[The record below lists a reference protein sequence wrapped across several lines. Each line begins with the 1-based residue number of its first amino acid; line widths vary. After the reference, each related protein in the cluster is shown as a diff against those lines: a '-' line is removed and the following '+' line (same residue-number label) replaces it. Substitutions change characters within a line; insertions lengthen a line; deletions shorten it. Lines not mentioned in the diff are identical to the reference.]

1 MRRVTVV
8 AILLALAI
16 SAGVNRTSAR
26 PAAQAGS
33 DLLQFLPDGNAVV
46 VIDVQKMTTS
56 NLWTFINSQEK
67 VRSNIDKMNSEF
79 SELGVKL
86 SDLQTVALAFP
97 GSDMN
102 NPVVA
107 ITGGFDQTDLLT
119 RLRANGKIKLTSE
132 KYKNHDIYKV
142 ESTSTATKDQP
153 KDSKSVAGDSNANS
167 TSKGKSD
174 GSFAFYDAKTVVLGS
189 PESVRASIDTK
200 TGSKASVAQNAK
212 LSEALA
218 QNPAAAVRFALN
230 VTPAMTSGLQSNQLP
245 LPDFSSVKMIFGS
258 VDVASG
264 IDLVATLRNDTAE
277 HAKNIAERLNGL
289 LEMVRGYISTMS
301 NDPKM
306 AVFAGALKSL
316 SVTGT
321 DVDVKITGSL
331 PMEVFTQIIK

>member
-16 SAGVNRTSAR
+16 SAGISRTSAR
-26 PAAQAGS
+26 PASQSGG

-46 VIDVQKMTTS
+46 VIDVHKMTTS
-56 NLWTFINSQEK
+56 SLWSALNSQPKFTSSLE
-67 VRSNIDKMNSEF
+67 KMNTEM
-79 SELGVKL
+79 SELGIKL
-86 SDLQTVALAFP
+86 TDLQTVALGFP

-119 RLRANGKIKLTSE
+119 RLRANGKVKLTSE
-132 KYKNHDIYKV
+132 KYKNYDIYKV
-142 ESTSTATKDQP
+142 ESVSAATKDQ
-153 KDSKSVAGDSNANS
+153 SKESKAAAGDGNANL
-167 TSKGKSD
+167 TAKAKND
-174 GSFAFYDAKTVVLGS
+174 GSFAFYDAKTVVVG
-189 PESVRASIDTK
+189 PIESVRASIDTK
-200 TGSKASVAQNAK
+200 TGARASIAQNAK

-230 VTPAMTSGLQSNQLP
+230 VTPAMTSGIQANQIP

-264 IDLVATLRNDTAE
+264 IDLIATLRNDTAE
-277 HAKNIAERLNGL
+277 HAKNIADRLNGL
-289 LEMVRGYISTMS
+289 LEMVRGYMSTMT

-306 AVFAGALKSL
+306 AALAGALKTV
-316 SVTGT
+316 SVTGA
-321 DVDVKITGSL
+321 DVDVKISGNL
-331 PMEVFTQIIK
+331 PMEVFNEIIK

>member
-26 PAAQAGS
+26 PAQSGG
-33 DLLQFLPDGNAVV
+33 DLLQFLPDGSAVV
-46 VIDVQKMTTS
+46 VIDVHKMTTS
-56 NLWTFINSQEK
+56 SLWGVINSQDK
-67 VRSNIDKMNSEF
+67 IKSNLDKMHSEF
-79 SELGVKL
+79 SDLGVKL
-86 SDLQTVALAFP
+86 SDLQTVAVAFQ
-97 GSDMN
+97 SADMN

-119 RLRANGKIKLTSE
+119 RLRANVKFKLTSE
-132 KYKNHDIYKV
+132 KYKDHDIYKI
-142 ESTSTATKDQP
+142 ESAPAATKDQP
-153 KDSKSVAGDSNANS
+153 KENKPAATADGKANS
-167 TSKGKSD
+167 AARAKND
-174 GSFAFYDAKTVVLGS
+174 GSFAFYDAKTVVVGS

-200 TGSKASVAQNAK
+200 TGAKTSIAQNAK
-212 LSEALA
+212 LAEALA
-218 QNPAAAVRFALN
+218 QNPTAAVRFAFN
-230 VTPAMTSGLQSNQLP
+230 VTPAMTSGIQSNQVP

-264 IDLVATLRNDTAE
+264 VDLIATLRNDTAE
-277 HAKNIAERLNGL
+277 HAKNIADRLNGL
-289 LEMVRGYISTMS
+289 LEMVRGYVSTMG

-306 AVFAGALKSL
+306 AAFAGALKTV

-321 DVDVKITGSL
+321 DVDVKISGNL

>member
-1 MRRVTVV
+1 MRRVTVI

-26 PAAQAGS
+26 SAAQAGS
-33 DLLQFLPDGNAVV
+33 DLLQFLPDGNAVIV
-46 VIDVQKMTTS
+46 VDVQKMTTS
-56 NLWTFINSQEK
+56 SLWNLISSQDK
-67 VRSNIDKMNSEF
+67 VKSGLDKMNSEF

-86 SDLQTVALAFP
+86 GDLQAVALSFP

-107 ITGGFDQTDLLT
+107 ITGGFNQADLLT
-119 RLRANGKIKLTSE
+119 RMRANAKIKLTSE
-132 KYKNHDIYKV
+132 KYKNYDIYRV
-142 ESTSTATKDQP
+142 DSVSSATKEQP
-153 KDSKSVAGDSNANS
+153 KEAKPAANDGNVNV
-167 TSKGKSD
+167 TAQKKSD
-174 GSFAFYDAKTVVLGS
+174 GAFAFYDAKTVVLGS

-200 TGSKASVAQNAK
+200 SGAKASIAQNAK
-212 LSEALA
+212 LSEALT

-230 VTPAMTSGLQSNQLP
+230 VTPAMTSGLQSNQIP

-264 IDLVATLRNDTAE
+264 IDLIATLRNDTAE
-277 HAKNIAERLNGL
+277 HAKNIADRLNGL
-289 LEMVRGYISTMS
+289 LEMVRGYVSTMS

-306 AVFAGALKSL
+306 AVFAGALKTL
-316 SVTGT
+316 SVTGN
-321 DVDVKITGSL
+321 DVDVKITGNL

>member
-26 PAAQAGS
+26 SAAQSGS

-46 VIDVQKMTTS
+46 VIDVQKMTAS
-56 NLWTFINSQEK
+56 SLWSAINSQDK
-67 VRSNIDKMNSEF
+67 FKSNLDKMNSEF

-86 SDLQTVALAFP
+86 GDLQTIALAFP
-97 GSDMN
+97 SSDTN

-142 ESTSTATKDQP
+142 ESVPAATKEQP
-153 KDSKSVAGDSNANS
+153 KENKPAASDGNANV
-167 TSKGKSD
+167 TAKGKSD

-189 PESVRASIDTK
+189 PDSVRASIDTK
-200 TGSKASVAQNAK
+200 TGAKSSIAQNAK

-218 QNPAAAVRFALN
+218 QNPAAAVRFAVN
-230 VTPAMTSGLQSNQLP
+230 VTPAMTSGIQSNQIP
-245 LPDFSSVKMIFGS
+245 LPDFSSVKLIFGS

-264 IDLVATLRNDTAE
+264 VDLIATLRNDTAE
-277 HAKNIAERLNGL
+277 HAKNIADRLNGL

-306 AVFAGALKSL
+306 AVFAGALKTL
-316 SVTGT
+316 SVTGN
-321 DVDVKITGSL
+321 DVDVKISGSL
-331 PMEVFTQIIK
+331 SVEVLNQIIK